1 MATSKNK
8 GQKCSFCGRDKRDTL
23 LLIAGVEGHICEAC
37 VEQAYEI
44 VNEEL
49 VNNKKSRSKSDFSFI
64 LPAGVTPEQIKLYL
78 DEYVI
83 GQNEG
88 KKYLAVSVYNHYK
101 RLNQKTTDDIEIE
114 KSNILF
120 VGQTGT
126 GKTLLAKTI
135 ARYLKVPFAIV
146 DATV

>member
-49 VNNKKSRSKSDFSFI
+49 GNNKKSRS
-64 LPAGVTPEQIKLYL
+64 
-78 DEYVI
+78 
-83 GQNEG
+83 
-88 KKYLAVSVYNHYK
+88 
-101 RLNQKTTDDIEIE
+101 
-114 KSNILF
+114 
-120 VGQTGT
+120 
-126 GKTLLAKTI
+126 
-135 ARYLKVPFAIV
+135 
-146 DATV
+146 